1 MKAAARAWASGRG
14 GARMKADDAMTQGAT
29 LPTWMESRLS
39 DDVIELAPDE
49 AAAFGLFIAL
59 GTQWHR
65 HALTGIR
72 TGIDYGVIPATAA
85 MMEMAMT
92 PALLAD
98 IQAMEGAAL
107 AEFHRS
113 DRR

>member
-1 MKAAARAWASGRG
+1 
-14 GARMKADDAMTQGAT
+14 MKADDAMTQGAA
-29 LPTWMESRLS
+29 LPPWMDSRE
-39 DDVIELAPDE
+39 DDEAIELAPDE
-49 AAAFGLFIAL
+49 AAAFGLFVAL

-72 TGIDYGVIPATAA
+72 TGIDYGVIPAMAG

-98 IQAMEGAAL
+98 IQVMEGAAL